1 MGNIVG
7 KAMDENL
14 KKNQEFM
21 LKTQQLQLERQL
33 AMQNE
38 IRERQMAAM
47 IAKSRDVFWFYTT
60 FETLFSTGLTLG
72 ALRTKRYSLLVPII
86 PLSFIFAYQW
96 DLAYGSKLTRI
107 REMADRII
115 DEEHHLLELPH
126 GLPTFSSVEAARLA
140 QKKNQPFKPG
150 HDIFL

>member
-1 MGNIVG
+1 
-7 KAMDENL
+7 MDENL

-21 LKTQQLQLERQL
+21 FKMQQLQLERQL

-47 IAKSRDVFWFYTT
+47 IAKSRDMFWFYSA
-60 FETLFSTGLTLG
+60 FNSLCIIGLTAG
-72 ALRTKRYSLLVPII
+72 ALRNKRYGLLLPLVPIN
-86 PLSFIFAYQW
+86 FVFAYQW
-96 DLAYGSKLTRI
+96 DMAYGSKLQRI

-115 DEEHHLLELPH
+115 DEEHHLLDLPH
-126 GLPTFSSVEAARLA
+126 GLPTFSSIEAARLE
-140 QKKNQPFKPG
+140 QKITQPFKPG